1 MDAAASLMLLRP
13 GADGPEVLLGRR
25 AAGSLLE
32 GAWAFP
38 GGSVAEG
45 DARPSARLGAGGLA
59 DDDRARR
66 VAALRELFEETG
78 ILALPGAAAVP
89 AARLAPRRVALREGK
104 LAFTEL
110 LEAEGLEADLAA
122 VVPTGRWRLEGF
134 VVPALD
140 IVLHRLHLPEGA
152 AGEGSPFPAE
162 VSALRWWRPEAALA
176 AFDAGELALP
186 ETVRRPLASLVARG
200 ADASDLGGGA
210 PGRHEPLRGTRL
222 VPVRTPTL
230 PPATHTNVYVLGTGA
245 ERVVVDPAS
254 PWDDAQARL
263 DAVLDDLAAE
273 GARVSAIWLTHH
285 HPDHVGG
292 VAHLKARLKVPV
304 KAHGRTA
311 ERLPAGLVDAL
322 IDDGDET
329 RLEGPLTQT
338 WTAIHTPGHAPGHLC
353 FHDRS
358 TGAVVVGDMMAGVG
372 TIVIDPP
379 EGDMA
384 AYFDSLRRLKALEP
398 AMPRLAHGPPSA
410 EAVTRIET
418 YLAHRQARE
427 DAILAS
433 LEAGPRAIRAVV
445 EAVYTD
451 VPPALY
457 PFADRSV
464 LAHLEKLAA
473 EGKVSRQGEVWS
485 PR

>member
-1 MDAAASLMLLRP
+1 M
-13 GADGPEVLLGRR
+13 LLGRR
-25 AAGSLLE
+25 AAGRLLE
-32 GAWAFP
+32 GTWAFP

-45 DARPSARLGAGGLA
+45 DARPSGRLGGAGLA

-78 ILALPGAAAVP
+78 ILAVPGAGRVP
-89 AARLAPRRVALREGK
+89 SGRLVPHRAALRDRR

-110 LEAEGLEADLAA
+110 LEAEGLEVDLAA
-122 VVPTGRWRLEGF
+122 VVPTGRWRLEGC

-140 IVLHRLHLPEGA
+140 LVLHRLQLPEGVPH
-152 AGEGSPFPAE
+152 EGSPFPPE

-186 ETVRRPLASLVARG
+186 ETVRQPLVALAAGG
-200 ADASDLGGGA
+200 ADLGEGA
-210 PGRHEPLRGTRL
+210 PSRHEPLRGTLL

-245 ERVVVDPAS
+245 ERVVVNPAS
-254 PWDDAQARL
+254 PWEDAQARL

-273 GARVSAIWLTHH
+273 GARVTAIWLTHH

-292 VAHLKARLKVPV
+292 VAHLKARLGVPV

-322 IDDGDET
+322 LDDGDQT
-329 RLEGPLTQT
+329 RLVGPVDQT

-353 FHDRS
+353 FHDRA

-372 TIVIDPP
+372 TIIIDPP

-384 AYFDSLRRLKALEP
+384 AYLASLRRLRALEP
-398 AMPRLAHGPPSA
+398 AMVLPAHGPPSA
-410 EAVTRIET
+410 EAAVRIET

-433 LEAGPRAIRAVV
+433 LEAGQRAIRGVV

-464 LAHLEKLAA
+464 LAHLEKLVA
-473 EGKVSRQGEVWS
+473 EGKVARQGEAWA